1 MSVRRRSTS
10 CCARRRKVEE
20 EGPRRGRKKAQS
32 QLQQQASPNDATAPV
47 SARSKRSPR
56 RSSRVGVADTQ
67 EQQQQ
72 QQEGGELPAVLE
84 DSRYQEASGVQS
96 QLLLLEKVWQLAPAD
111 NLSDRE
117 GEGGQQQQQ
126 HAGGPPAPANDPEQ
140 LIPEPSPLPPPSGTW
155 HPELQGL
162 DDPGSNDEAV
172 SNTVSHLLQVGNWAG
187 GHGTRSL
194 GGGAVGS

>member
-1 MSVRRRSTS
+1 MSVHRRSTS

-20 EGPRRGRKKAQS
+20 EGPRRGRRKAQS
-32 QLQQQASPNDATAPV
+32 QLQQQASPNDATVPV
-47 SARSKRSPR
+47 SSRSKRSPR
-56 RSSRVGVADTQ
+56 HSSRVGVDTQ
-67 EQQQQ
+67 EQQQ
-72 QQEGGELPAVLE
+72 EGEEVPAVLE
-84 DSRYQEASGVQS
+84 DNRS
-96 QLLLLEKVWQLAPAD
+96 QDDLLLLEKLWQLAPVD

-172 SNTVSHLLQVGNWAG
+172 SNTVSHLLQVGNGAG
-187 GHGTRSL
+187 TWTSWRWCSRHLTH
-194 GGGAVGS
+194 A

>member
-1 MSVRRRSTS
+1 MSVHRRSTS

-20 EGPRRGRKKAQS
+20 EGPRRGRRKAQS
-32 QLQQQASPNDATAPV
+32 QLQQQASPDDATVPV
-47 SARSKRSPR
+47 SSRSKRSPR
-56 RSSRVGVADTQ
+56 HSSRVGVDTQ

-72 QQEGGELPAVLE
+72 QEGEEVPAVLE
-84 DSRYQEASGVQS
+84 DNRS
-96 QLLLLEKVWQLAPAD
+96 QDDLLLLEKLWQLAPVD
-111 NLSDRE
+111 NLSDCE

-140 LIPEPSPLPPPSGTW
+140 LIPEPSPLPPPSTW

-172 SNTVSHLLQVGNWAG
+172 SNTVSHLLQVGNGAG
-187 GHGTRSL
+187 TWTSL